1 MLKDMQVT
9 TGVGLMAMAY
19 LVARRLLQE
28 EQPGHLLVI
37 KSSGFLMQD
46 AD

>member
-1 MLKDMQVT
+1 MLKEMQVT
-9 TGVGLMAMAY
+9 TGVDLMAMAY
-19 LVARRLLQE
+19 LVVKQLLHE

-37 KSSGFLMQD
+37 KLSEFLMQD

>member
-9 TGVGLMAMAY
+9 TGVGLMATAY
-19 LVARRLLQE
+19 LVVRQLLRE
-28 EQPGHLLVI
+28 EQPGHLLAI
-37 KSSGFLMQD
+37 KSSGFLTQD

>member
-9 TGVGLMAMAY
+9 AGVDLMAIAY
-19 LVARRLLQE
+19 LVVKQLLQE

-37 KSSGFLMQD
+37 KLSGFLMQD
-46 AD
+46 VD